1 MKIYTRTGD
10 QGDTSLRWGER
21 IPKDALRVEAYGEV
35 DETNS
40 YIGLA
45 LAHLA
50 QVKGEHPPLNLVYE
64 VFSRIQRELFDVGAD
79 LATPPD
85 RQQGEQAKVTDD
97 HVAQMEQD
105 IDAMEA
111 GLPPL
116 RHFILPGGA
125 LPAAALQVARTAA
138 RRAERRVVTLAR
150 QEPEHV
156 NPVLVRYVNRL
167 SDALFM
173 AARAVNHA
181 LNAEEPKVLFTP
193 KA

>member
-10 QGDTSLRWGER
+10 RGETSLRWGER

-35 DETNS
+35 DEANS
-40 YIGLA
+40 CIGLA

-50 QVKGEHPPLNLVYE
+50 PLQGTGAQLDLVCQV
-64 VFSRIQRELFDVGAD
+64 FTRIQRELFDVGAD

-85 RQQGEQAKVTDD
+85 RQQGQQPRVTEA
-97 HVAQMEQD
+97 HVTRMEQD

-116 RHFILPGGA
+116 RHFILPGGS
-125 LPAAALQVARTAA
+125 PAAAALHLARTVA
-138 RRAERRVVTLAR
+138 RRAERRLVTLAR
-150 QEPEHV
+150 QEPDHLD
-156 NPVLVRYVNRL
+156 PVLVKYMNRL

-173 AARAVNHA
+173 AARTVNHA
-181 LNAEEPKVLFTP
+181 LGVAEPKVVFTP
-193 KA
+193 